1 MPHEITNFQCG
12 ECGKYFEWEEQINM
26 HIKHLHEGECQ
37 MRLKYKHE
45 LENTANE
52 VEENEKT
59 VESFLGELNNK
70 SKANEINL
78 EGS

>member
-1 MPHEITNFQCG
+1 
-12 ECGKYFEWEEQINM
+12 M